1 MEPERNLLKYRGKE
15 CLNCFQ
21 PLDKSEKYCHN
32 CGQLNST
39 KKLTFNDFFN
49 EFFAGILAYDSRVY
63 RTINSLLFNPG
74 KISKDYVEGKR
85 QRYANPYRFYLSASI
100 VFFIIW
106 GFTTDSEGIQEASAA
121 ANEISNEEIQ
131 REIDVAI
138 ADAELPVESPTKEN
152 SFTLLNEGETLEEIY
167 LSQQELD
174 TMGFWIRSAT
184 KMKIFS
190 KFYDVNNI
198 TASTKAMEMLKY
210 DPTSFNKWL
219 YKKTID
225 LNLISSNPN
234 LFIDYFFSK
243 LPFII
248 FFYLP
253 VFALFIWLVYV
264 RRPFTY
270 MEHLIFTFHN
280 QTMWFV
286 LFSIAI
292 IIDYI
297 FDSSTGKTIGTI
309 FFLVYLYKAMRKFYH
324 QGRVKTVLK
333 FIIINGIFFIL
344 AVIATIFSLIAS
356 FAVY

>member
-1 MEPERNLLKYRGKE
+1 MEPERKLLKYRGKE

-39 KKLTFNDFFN
+39 KKLAFNDFFN

-63 RTINSLLFNPG
+63 RTVNSLLFNPG

-131 REIDVAI
+131 REIDSAF
-138 ADAELPVESPTKEN
+138 AESELPIERTSSEN
-152 SFTLLNEGETLEEIY
+152 SFTLLNDDETLDELY
-167 LSQQELD
+167 VQQKALD
-174 TMGFWIRSAT
+174 SMEFWTRSAT

-190 KFYDVNNI
+190 KFYDERNI
-198 TASTKAMEMLKY
+198 ISSSQAMDSLRY
-210 DPTSFNKWL
+210 THTNFNKWL

-225 LNLISSNPN
+225 LNLISTNPN
-234 LFIDYFFSK
+234 IFIDYFFSK

-253 VFALFIWLVYV
+253 VFALFIWLIYA

-292 IIDYI
+292 ITDYF
-297 FDSSTGKTIGTI
+297 FDSSKGKTIGTLL
-309 FFLVYLYKAMRKFYH
+309 FLFYLYKAMRKFYR
-324 QGRVKTVLK
+324 QGRVKTFLK

-344 AVIATIFSLIAS
+344 AMVATIFSLIAS